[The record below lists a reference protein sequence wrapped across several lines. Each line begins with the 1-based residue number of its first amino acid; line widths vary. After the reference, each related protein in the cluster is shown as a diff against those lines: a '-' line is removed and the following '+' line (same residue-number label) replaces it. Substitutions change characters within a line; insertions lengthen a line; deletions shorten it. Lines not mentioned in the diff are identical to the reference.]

1 MADKKQPR
9 RSADSYGSPSNS
21 STIKTKSSSSTIKNI
36 NKPTSRELASLKKAY
51 AKTPKG
57 MTKPTPRGMTRP
69 PRTGPGSGGGVR
81 SLYNRLTGGGLN
93 KHGR

>member
-1 MADKKQPR
+1 MAAKKQPR

-21 STIKTKSSSSTIKNI
+21 STIKTKSSTIKNL
-36 NKPTSRELASLKKAY
+36 NKPTSRELASLKKTY
-51 AKTPKG
+51 AKTPTG
-57 MTKPTPRGMTRP
+57 MARP
-69 PRTGPGSGGGVR
+69 PRTGPGSGGGAR

>member
-1 MADKKQPR
+1 
-9 RSADSYGSPSNS
+9 
-21 STIKTKSSSSTIKNI
+21 
-36 NKPTSRELASLKKAY
+36 
-51 AKTPKG
+51 

>member
-9 RSADSYGSPSNS
+9 RSADSYGSSSKS
-21 STIKTKSSSSTIKNI
+21 STIKKL
-36 NKPTSRELASLKKAY
+36 NKPTSRELASLKKTY

-57 MTKPTPRGMTRP
+57 MATP
-69 PRTGPGSGGGVR
+69 PRTGPSSGGGAR